1 MDLTILN
8 RCLIAILMSVSASL
22 TAETLVLRDGTLLQC
37 DSYHRENGQVMIVD
51 GDKRYSLAERF
62 VNWEVTEAYV
72 EPPTEPESA
81 ESAGEPLRPGHYED
95 LVPKEEAVDQGP
107 MITKIDFRD
116 ASLIEVL
123 RFMADKGDVNLVV
136 DPAVRDR
143 KVNYFFKNIS
153 WRQAWETI
161 LWSEGLD
168 YEALGGAVWV
178 RR

>member
-1 MDLTILN
+1 MNLTILK
-8 RCLIAILMSVSASL
+8 RCLVAFLVSASAGL
-22 TAETLVLRDGTLLQC
+22 VAETLVLRDGTLLQC
-37 DSYHRENGQVMIVD
+37 DSYHRENGQVVIVD
-51 GDKRYSLAERF
+51 GDKRYSLSERL

-72 EPPTEPESA
+72 EPPAQPESTDL
-81 ESAGEPLRPGHYED
+81 AGEPLQPGKYED
-95 LVPKEEAVDQGP
+95 LVPKEEDVDQGP

-116 ASLIEVL
+116 ASLIDVL

-136 DPAVRDR
+136 DPSVQDR